1 MATPQPINTNI
12 RYPQSDFLDPLTKR
26 PAREW
31 LIWLQNPNTVSQT
44 VNYIII
50 NGGDINNTPIGD
62 ITPSTGVFTNLTALL
77 GIGGGQF

>member
-1 MATPQPINTNI
+1 MATGPINTNI
-12 RYPQSDFLDPLTKR
+12 RYPQSQFLDPLTQR

-31 LIWLQNPNTVSQT
+31 LIWLQNPNVVSQT

>member
-1 MATPQPINTNI
+1 MAIPINSNI
-12 RYPQSDFLDPLTKR
+12 RYPQSQFLDPLTQR

-31 LIWLQNPNTVSQT
+31 LIWLQNPDLVSST
-44 VNYIII
+44 VNYVII

>member
-1 MATPQPINTNI
+1 MATGPINTNI
-12 RYPQSDFLDPLTKR
+12 RYPQSQFLDPLTQR

-31 LIWLQNPNTVSQT
+31 LIWLQNPNVVSQT

-50 NGGDINNTPIGD
+50 SGGDINNTPIGD

>member
-1 MATPQPINTNI
+1 MATGPINTNI
-12 RYPQSDFLDPLTKR
+12 RYPQSQFLDPLTQR

-31 LIWLQNPNTVSQT
+31 LIWLQNPNVVSQT

-50 NGGDINNTPIGD
+50 NGGQINNTPIGNV
-62 ITPSTGVFTNLTALL
+62 TPSTGVFTDLTALL

>member
-1 MATPQPINTNI
+1 MATGPINTNI
-12 RYPQSDFLDPLTKR
+12 RYPQSQFLDPLTQR

-31 LIWLQNPNTVSQT
+31 LIWLQNPNVVSQT

-50 NGGDINNTPIGD
+50 NGGQINNTPIGN
-62 ITPSTGVFTNLTALL
+62 ITPSTGVFTDLTALL